1 MKGCDFR
8 FKTVEDVRESVEKTV
23 DEQAKQTRF
32 KANILNLFSSDT
44 VMYLG
49 KLELL
54 LLNISNFRN
63 LSFFDF
69 EIFFTI

>member
-49 KLELL
+49 KL
-54 LLNISNFRN
+54 NDS
-63 LSFFDF
+63 S
-69 EIFFTI
+69 